1 MSGATPSLAIR
12 FQCMYKHYAFVME
25 TKYVQNEVRNNISN
39 MLEYRIGSRKIPLPL
54 HASHLNI
61 LQTVEVCNWI
71 CKWLKQN
78 NKSGIQ
84 FDIKT
89 PPAPIHTISYKFILT
104 TLQNL
109 IKSRVHVYYIVYRI
123 TKTVRNIKHYVRFH
137 FNITAKEG
145 ARDYFG

>member
-1 MSGATPSLAIR
+1 MST
-12 FQCMYKHYAFVME
+12 MK
-25 TKYVQNEVRNNISN
+25 
-39 MLEYRIGSRKIPLPL
+39 YRITFHTYWNTELVAAKFLFAL
-54 HASHLNI
+54 HASHLKTYFKRLKYAYPAMQLD
-61 LQTVEVCNWI
+61 LQMAKT
-71 CKWLKQN
+71 KQN
-78 NKSGIQ
+78 KKRGIQ

-123 TKTVRNIKHYVRFH
+123 TKAVRNIKHYVRFH

-145 ARDYFG
+145 VRDYFG